1 MVPERNPTVLVVD
14 DNDMMRALL
23 RGILRQEAYHVVG
36 EARDGGTALSQTE
49 RLRPD
54 VVCLDVVMPNTDGL
68 ETLRSIKA
76 QWPETVVLMIT
87 ANSDR
92 DTVEAA
98 ITAGASGYVVKPF
111 NAGRVLATLQR
122 AVAHLRKPARGA

>member
-1 MVPERNPTVLVVD
+1 MAAEKRPTVLIVD

-23 RGILRQEAYHVVG
+23 RGILRQEAYLVVG
-36 EARDGGTALSQTE
+36 EARDGETALAQTE
-49 RLRPD
+49 RLKPD
-54 VVCLDVVMPNTDGL
+54 VVCLDIVMPNSDGL
-68 ETLRSIKA
+68 ETLRAIKA
-76 QWPETVVLMIT
+76 QWADIVVLMIT

-111 NAGRVLATLQR
+111 NAQRVLATLKR
-122 AVAHLRKPARGA
+122 AVAHLGKAARST